1 MNVFHYTVSIVHI
14 IHVQVCKQ
22 EDTVL
27 NFSSIHSSLGVKLEV
42 NELPKSTGVV
52 VVNSLCIAKG
62 FHDWAKQTNNKE
74 FSVQSLCYNSV

>member
-1 MNVFHYTVSIVHI
+1 MFSEKMFQRVRVQCKYQMNVYHYTVSIVHI

-62 FHDWAKQTNNKE
+62 
-74 FSVQSLCYNSV
+74 

>member
-52 VVNSLCIAKG
+52 VVDSLRIAKG
-62 FHDWAKQTNNKE
+62 FHDWANKQTTRS
-74 FSVQSLCYNSV
+74 SVSMLQ